1 MEANKHK
8 HCAAAGQ
15 EGCCGHGQEHCHEEH
30 GHGEH
35 GSHQHGHEHG
45 HGHGGECGCGHGHEH
60 GHEDGCGCGHDH
72 GAGVEKSEAVGT
84 AWQVAGAIALL
95 VLGHFA
101 AGWPAVAVYLA
112 AYLLAGH
119 GILWSALK
127 NITRG
132 RIFDENFLMAVAS
145 LGAFTIGDMSEAV
158 AVIIFYRVGELLQDL
173 AVSRSRKNIAGLMD
187 IRPDFAVL
195 YENGSERRVD
205 PGEVAV
211 GQLIRIR
218 PGERVPL
225 DCTVTDGESAVD
237 ASALTGESVPVAAA
251 PGAALASGS
260 VNLSGLLTAQVTA
273 VYGDSTVQ
281 KILDLVSEAGD
292 KKAKAEQFI
301 TKFARIYTPAVM
313 ALAALIVFVPPFF
326 TGWATFSDWL
336 YRGLVFLVVSCP
348 CALVLSIPVSFMG
361 GIGGAARNG
370 ILVKGG
376 DVVDRLRA
384 PKAVVFDKTGTL
396 TLGEFAVSRVLPA
409 PGVEEGELLA
419 AAALCERS
427 SGHPIAVSVRR
438 YCADR
443 DPGGPITA
451 YEELAG
457 MGVAAHTEQGV
468 YYAGNARL
476 MEKAGAAGDF
486 SGGSG
491 AGTLL
496 LVARGSQYLGSLL
509 IRDEVK
515 PGAKEAV
522 ARLRELGVKKLFM
535 LTGDREGVAKEV
547 AEAVGLDGYKA
558 GLLPQDKVAA
568 FEELT
573 KDVEG
578 VTLYTGDGINDA
590 PLLARADVGV
600 AMGGVGSDAAIEA
613 ADLVLMT
620 DEVEK
625 IGSAIR
631 IARATRSIVLQNIV
645 FALGVKLVVLALAA
659 FGMTPMWLAIFADV
673 GVALIAV
680 ANAARAVFAK
690 P

>member
-1 MEANKHK
+1 MDQHEHEQEHGAR
-8 HCAAAGQ
+8 CQ
-15 EGCCGHGQEHCHEEH
+15 EGCCAHEREHGEHHHQRHDHGHGHGQEHS
-30 GHGEH
+30 HGESC
-35 GSHQHGHEHG
+35 GCGHEHG
-45 HGHGGECGCGHGHEH
+45 QDHCHD
-60 GHEDGCGCGHDH
+60 DGCGCGHDH
-72 GAGVEKSEAVGT
+72 DAGVEKSEVVSA
-84 AWQVAGAIALL
+84 AWQVAAALALL
-95 VLGHFA
+95 VLGQFTS
-101 AGWPAVAVYLA
+101 GLLAVAVYLA

-119 GILWSALK
+119 AILWSAVK
-127 NITRG
+127 NIARG
-132 RIFDENFLMAVAS
+132 RIFDENFLMVVAS
-145 LGAFTIGDMSEAV
+145 LGAFAIGDMTEAV

-195 YENGSERRVD
+195 YENGAERRVD
-205 PGEVAV
+205 PGEVEV

-218 PGERVPL
+218 PGERIPL
-225 DCTVTDGESAVD
+225 DCTVTEGESAVD

-260 VNLSGLLTAQVTA
+260 VNLSGLLTARVTA
-273 VYGDSTVQ
+273 SYGDSTVQ

-301 TKFARIYTPAVM
+301 TKFARVYTPVVM
-313 ALAALIVFVPPFF
+313 ALAALIVFLPPLF

-396 TLGEFAVSRVLPA
+396 TLGKFAVSRVVPA
-409 PGVEEGELLA
+409 AGVSEDELLA
-419 AAALCERS
+419 AALLCERN
-427 SGHPIAVSVRR
+427 SGHPIAVSVRQF
-438 YCADR
+438 CAGRGSDT
-443 DPGGPITA
+443 PITA
-451 YEELAG
+451 YEELSG
-457 MGVAAHTEQGV
+457 MGVAAHTAGGV

-476 MEKAGAAGDF
+476 MEKAGAKGDF
-486 SGGSG
+486 SGGSEG
-491 AGTLL
+491 GTLL
-496 LVARGSQYLGSLL
+496 LVARDATYLGSLL
-509 IRDEVK
+509 IRDEIK
-515 PGAKEAV
+515 PGAREAV
-522 ARLRELGVKKLFM
+522 ARLREMGVEKLFM

-573 KDVEG
+573 RDVEG

-620 DEVEK
+620 DEVGK
-625 IGSAIR
+625 IGGAIR
-631 IARATRSIVLQNIV
+631 IARATRRIVLQNIV
-645 FALGVKLVVLALAA
+645 FALGVKLVVLVLAA
-659 FGMTPMWLAIFADV
+659 FGLTPMWLAIFADV

-680 ANAARAVFAK
+680 ANATRAVFAK